1 MSTAGVKSLTHDNA
15 SRRHCAG
22 SQQPAA
28 DERLQP
34 ANGQNQWW
42 ERLVSRLRW
51 RNWADNVSMAAR
63 AC

>member
-15 SRRHCAG
+15 SRQHCAG

-34 ANGQNQWW
+34 ANGQNQW
-42 ERLVSRLRW
+42 
-51 RNWADNVSMAAR
+51 
-63 AC
+63 